1 MQLTEK
7 DTSDIFNIVERC
19 YLKSKGLSWK
29 CSCRIR
35 RLIYILLHYIESKT
49 KTCPLVIH

>member
-7 DTSDIFNIVERC
+7 DIVTYFSDIFNVVERC
-19 YLKSKGLSWK
+19 YLKLKGLSWK

-35 RLIYILLHYIESKT
+35 RNTLICGFVHI
-49 KTCPLVIH
+49 V